1 LAAVISF
8 VSPKGGV
15 GKTTSALLLATQL
28 AEHGAKEVTVIDADP
43 NHPIDKWSKLPG
55 KPDNIR
61 VIPDVAESTI
71 VTAIDDARKR
81 SPFVIVDLEGA
92 ASSRVT
98 NAVAMSQLVLIPIQ
112 ASVLDADQATKAIM
126 LIREAQIAFAR
137 EIPHAIVFTRVAA
150 ARTIRTRTFK
160 AVAAQFE
167 AAGIPALNA
176 AIAEREAYKSLFRD
190 GGTLSSLDPSL
201 VPSLESARENAQ
213 EFAGE
218 VILTLKQVKAAA

>member
-1 LAAVISF
+1 MAAVISF

-43 NHPIDKWSKLPG
+43 NHPINTWAELPG

-71 VTAIDDARKR
+71 VDAIDEARKR

-126 LIREAQIAFAR
+126 LIRQTQKSFGR
-137 EIPHAIVFTRVAA
+137 EIPHAIVFTRVPA

-160 AVAAQFE
+160 AVSAQFE

-176 AIAEREAYKSLFRD
+176 AIAEREAYKALFRD
-190 GGTLSSLDPSL
+190 GGTLASLDPSL

-218 VILTLKQVKAAA
+218 VILTLKQAKAAA